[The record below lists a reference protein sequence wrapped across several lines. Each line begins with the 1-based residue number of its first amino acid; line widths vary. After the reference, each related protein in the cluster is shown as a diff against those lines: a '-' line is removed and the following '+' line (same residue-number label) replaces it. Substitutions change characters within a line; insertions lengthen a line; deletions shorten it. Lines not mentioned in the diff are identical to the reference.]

1 MHEAKPIGDAP
12 SHVLRALDVPMH
24 DDGEQPT
31 LEVAGIV
38 PALKFD
44 LLRQLRVLPLRAR
57 GIRIASIRA
66 HETVHHQLERR

>member
-1 MHEAKPIGDAP
+1 
-12 SHVLRALDVPMH
+12 MH

-44 LLRQLRVLPLRAR
+44 LLRQLRVLALRAR

-66 HETVHHQLERR
+66 DETVHHQLERR